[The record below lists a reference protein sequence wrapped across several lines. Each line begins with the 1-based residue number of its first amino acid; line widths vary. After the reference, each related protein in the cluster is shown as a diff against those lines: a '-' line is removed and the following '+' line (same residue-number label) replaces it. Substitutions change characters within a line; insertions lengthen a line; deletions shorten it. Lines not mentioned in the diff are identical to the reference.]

1 MSCQPERA
9 YFLGQVLAGFVERS
23 FLLLVQCV
31 YLAAHLVAV
40 DALVKPRPAL
50 AKVMLGNVG
59 HRQDVVAVAQ
69 LLADGGN
76 VAVDAT
82 EVAHYHLFAC
92 TLRPLI
98 AVGLHPRHDFVFAP
112 LAPFVVLA
120 EQGFKLFQQIFVL
133 FHFLFFLG
141 SPLVGES
148 FGFYFFLCS

>member
-23 FLLLVQCV
+23 FLLLVQRV
-31 YLAAHLVAV
+31 YLAAHLMAV
-40 DALVKPRPAL
+40 DALIKPRPAL

-98 AVGLHPRHDFVFAP
+98 AVGSIHATISSLRRSLRSSSLPSRA
-112 LAPFVVLA
+112 
-120 EQGFKLFQQIFVL
+120 
-133 FHFLFFLG
+133 
-141 SPLVGES
+141 SNS
-148 FGFYFFLCS
+148 FNKSSYVSISFSF